1 MAAMEFPAQATGPSA
16 LTRLIDSASMSGNPL
31 GATTIQILHNLQH
44 QHLWTSLQIHD
55 ISVPASNTPDPTF
68 LDPSV
73 RDKGRTII
81 SGVPPQRTY
90 THPDEQLF
98 LLDKGLREDDL
109 RPERVFVIPTA
120 QGQYWSLRRMAGVF
134 DALPTIEVVDDQ
146 EAGSKSE
153 NVDPEKAKK
162 LEEYY
167 ARREKALETK
177 EWGSRR
183 MLLAMVDKDMG
194 GDGTVV
200 YYVVQEG
207 EIKPRQN

>member
-1 MAAMEFPAQATGPSA
+1 MESLAQAPEASA

-55 ISVPASNTPDPTF
+55 VPIPANSTPDPAY
-68 LDPSV
+68 LEPSA

-81 SGVPPQRTY
+81 SGIPPQRTY
-90 THPDEQLF
+90 THPDEQLY
-98 LLDKGLREDDL
+98 LLENGLGEDDL
-109 RPERVFVIPTA
+109 KPERVFVIPTS

-134 DALPTIEVVDDQ
+134 DALPNIEVDED
-146 EAGSKSE
+146 SE
-153 NVDPEKAKK
+153 ESTSQNVNPDKAKK

-167 ARREKALETK
+167 KRKEKALETK

-183 MLLAMVDKDMG
+183 MLLAMVDKGMG

-207 EIKPRQN
+207 EVKPRQN